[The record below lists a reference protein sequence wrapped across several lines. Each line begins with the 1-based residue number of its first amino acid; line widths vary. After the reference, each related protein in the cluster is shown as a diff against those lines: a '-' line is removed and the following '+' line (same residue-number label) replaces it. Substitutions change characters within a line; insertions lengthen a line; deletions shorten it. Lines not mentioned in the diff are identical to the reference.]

1 MTPTTPRIAIIGA
14 GPGGLT
20 CAHVLQ
26 RHGVP
31 VTVFDH
37 DASADARPQGGT
49 LGLPVTIAQEALRAA
64 GLYEEFA
71 ALARPEGQEVRLLDH
86 TATVLF
92 HYVPAPA
99 SGATGGP
106 ETGRPEDHPE
116 AGRPATDR
124 SEIDRAALRRLLL
137 DSLAPD
143 TVRWG
148 SYLRTLHPLGD
159 GRHKAEFDDGH
170 TETFDLVI
178 GADGTWSRV
187 RPMLSDATPH
197 YTGVTFVESGFEDA
211 DTRHPE
217 VARLVGG
224 GSMRAESAARG
235 LFARRDGRG
244 RIRLYAA
251 FRGSQDWALDAG
263 VRKEET
269 EAVRAVLLDR
279 FADWDERLLT
289 LLRANDGGFVNRP
302 LFALPVPHLWT
313 HTPGLTLLGDAAHLM
328 SPFTGRGADL
338 AMLDG
343 AELADALTGHGDP
356 DEAVRAYETAMLPRA
371 AEAAEA
377 DARAL
382 ADALA
387 PDAPRGS
394 LRHLRAAFGDP
405 RP

>member
-20 CAHVLQ
+20 CARVLQ
-26 RHGVP
+26 RNGVP
-31 VTVFDH
+31 VTVFEH
-37 DASADARPQGGT
+37 DASAGARPQGGALELHMT
-49 LGLPVTIAQEALRAA
+49 TGQAALRTA
-64 GLYEEFA
+64 GLHEEFA

-92 HYVPAPA
+92 RYAPTPTSA
-99 SGATGGP
+99 PVAG
-106 ETGRPEDHPE
+106 E
-116 AGRPATDR
+116 ADR
-124 SEIDRAALRRLLL
+124 SEIDRGELRRLLL
-137 DSLAPD
+137 DSLTAG

-159 GRHKAEFDDGH
+159 GRHRAEFDDGH

-178 GADGTWSRV
+178 GADGSWSRV

-217 VARLVGG
+217 VAGLVGA
-224 GSMRAESAARG
+224 GSMRAESAGRALIARCE
-235 LFARRDGRG
+235 RRG

-251 FRGSQDWALDAG
+251 FRGSQDWALEAG
-263 VRKEET
+263 VRMTDT

-279 FADWDERLLT
+279 FADWDERLLA
-289 LLRANDGGFVNRP
+289 LLRDNDGGFANRP
-302 LFALPVPHLWT
+302 LFALPVPHTWT

-328 SPFTGRGADL
+328 PPFAVPGAGL

-343 AELADALTGHGDP
+343 AELARALTGHPDP
-356 DEAVRAYETAMLPRA
+356 AEAVRAYEADLLPRA
-371 AEAAEA
+371 AEAAGRAARGMAEA
-377 DARAL
+377 L
-382 ADALA
+382 GPGA
-387 PDAPRGS
+387 P
-394 LRHLRAAFGDP
+394 LRHP
-405 RP
+405 RDRPR